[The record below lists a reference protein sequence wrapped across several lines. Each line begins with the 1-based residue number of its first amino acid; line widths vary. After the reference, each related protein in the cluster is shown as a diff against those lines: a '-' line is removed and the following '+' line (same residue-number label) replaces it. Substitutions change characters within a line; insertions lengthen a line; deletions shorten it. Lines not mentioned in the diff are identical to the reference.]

1 MGANLKSSGEG
12 LKRIAELARQ
22 LKAKP
27 VIRVG
32 ILSGTPDEEE
42 LSMAELGAI
51 HEFGA
56 PRAGIPERSF
66 LRATADAK
74 RLEWMALFERALRLA
89 VAGRLTLDQ
98 AMGLVGQQ
106 AVADIV
112 ARIRDGAGIPPPL
125 KPATIAAKGS
135 TRPLVDTGRLVQ
147 AISYEVK
154 KGGGS
159 K

>member
-12 LKRIAELARQ
+12 LKRIAALAAEL
-22 LKAKP
+22 KVKP
-27 VIRVG
+27 VIRIGV
-32 ILSGTPDEEE
+32 LSGGPSDDE
-42 LSMAELGAI
+42 LSQAELAAI

-66 LRATADAK
+66 LRATADLK
-74 RLEWMALFERALRLA
+74 RVEWMALFERALRLV

-112 ARIRDGAGIPPPL
+112 ARIREGAGIPPPL

-135 TRPLVDTGRLVQ
+135 DRPLVDTGRLVQ

-154 KGGGS
+154 KGGP